1 MMQRSGYSTSTH
13 SKSGTDRNRI
23 ATTSS
28 GITLDNIYQSVTDN
42 EQKINVLDAQ
52 SSANTNEI
60 TVLQNRIKML
70 EEIIK
75 NLVNIDAS
83 GDSTD
88 LATSAATTPSKNT
101 RRFSRLP
108 PFTR

>member
-42 EQKINVLDAQ
+42 EQKINVLDTQ
-52 SSANTNEI
+52 TTANTNEI
-60 TVLQNRIKML
+60 TVLQNRINML

-75 NLVNIDAS
+75 KLVNIDVK
-83 GDSTD
+83 
-88 LATSAATTPSKNT
+88 LTPESN
-101 RRFSRLP
+101 
-108 PFTR
+108 

>member
-1 MMQRSGYSTSTH
+1 MMQRSEYSTSTH

-42 EQKINVLDAQ
+42 ERKINELDTR
-52 SSANTNEI
+52 SSASTNDI
-60 TVLQNRIKML
+60 TVLQNRINML

-75 NLVNIDAS
+75 NLVNIDVLTAS
-83 GDSTD
+83 VS
-88 LATSAATTPSKNT
+88 SA
-101 RRFSRLP
+101 
-108 PFTR
+108 